1 MPGFNPG
8 VNSIAALRRSS
19 IVAASLTQAQPPQVL
34 PAPAGAPWRPGVRGM
49 IPHRPGRD
57 AADIHRAPAIW
68 VPLRAKLRSP
78 AIPAGIRHGVGKSL
92 SKRPPD

>member
-1 MPGFNPG
+1 
-8 VNSIAALRRSS
+8 
-19 IVAASLTQAQPPQVL
+19 
-34 PAPAGAPWRPGVRGM
+34 M